1 MASGYQANGFI
12 LPCVRVRLCKEVGR
26 NFPTCGE
33 VMIAVQCSFMIPQLG
48 ALGLSEH
55 KYMQC
60 QAKGDPS
67 RAIRREG
74 QGRGQ

>member
-1 MASGYQANGFI
+1 
-12 LPCVRVRLCKEVGR
+12 
-26 NFPTCGE
+26 
-33 VMIAVQCSFMIPQLG
+33 MIVVQCSFMIPQLG